1 MPFSLRCVQCMVTSI
16 LRKHQYVFC
25 EKFARGRELVVDEE
39 EPGRS
44 VVLTTDAMNAE
55 VHSLTQS

>member
-1 MPFSLRCVQCMVTSI
+1 MVTSI